1 MDFVVNLDPFHTS
14 IPCSCQTSTVS
25 TIHAQYLAV
34 NQPRMARF
42 YCCCCSSHLGAAKVI
57 GILWTVS
64 DILFISLLILSMVYA
79 SIENNHVG
87 VSRSLWDMMVGSALL
102 TIGIYAAFLLV
113 DVGLI
118 YGSYQKIG
126 CLLTTWAIVTG
137 IRSILTLIFTI
148 VVLQHV
154 IPVTIGLVM
163 VVVVSLIVN
172 IWAILTV
179 TSAAREIKKEN
190 EEKRNAVVPFA

>member
-1 MDFVVNLDPFHTS
+1 
-14 IPCSCQTSTVS
+14 
-25 TIHAQYLAV
+25 
-34 NQPRMARF
+34 MARF

-64 DILFISLLILSMVYA
+64 DILFISLLILSLVYWQVH
-79 SIENNHVG
+79 IEDNNLG
-87 VSRSLWDMMVGSALL
+87 VSRLVWDMVVGSALL

-137 IRSILTLIFTI
+137 IRSILILIFTI

-154 IPVTIGLVM
+154 IPVTVGLVVVVA

-172 IWAILTV
+172 IWAIMTV

-190 EEKRNAVVPFA
+190 EQKRNAVVPFA